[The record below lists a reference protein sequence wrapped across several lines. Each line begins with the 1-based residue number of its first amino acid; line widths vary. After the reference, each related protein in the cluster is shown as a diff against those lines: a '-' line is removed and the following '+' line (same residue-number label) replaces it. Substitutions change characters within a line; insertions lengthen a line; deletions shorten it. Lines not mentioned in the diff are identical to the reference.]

1 MRVSSSIRFTAGY
14 RSPVRMCGW
23 VLAMGLMIGSPAAA
37 WERPDLDAGWEALVE
52 TPFRVGG
59 DLAGATGLL
68 VAPAIALVGDALSL
82 LDATWVPEGPLH
94 GWVSS
99 PLYRLALAVSWTG
112 TGVLEGLRGENIERF
127 PEDPATY
134 RTAAAG
140 AGRLDTCIAGVGAVR
155 LAIRDVLSGPTRV
168 LLSLAGLRARAGRVE
183 LAAEEA
189 RTRLL
194 GPLPVAERSLDSR
207 GKAPSEGE

>member
-1 MRVSSSIRFTAGY
+1 MSSSICFMAGY
-14 RSPVRMCGW
+14 RSPVRMSGW
-23 VLAMGLMIGSPAAA
+23 VLAIGLMIGSQAAA

-68 VAPAIALVGDALSL
+68 AAPAIALVGDALAL

-99 PLYRLALAVSWTG
+99 PVYRLALAISWTG
-112 TGVLEGLRGENIERF
+112 TGVLEGLRGEDIERF

-134 RTAAAG
+134 WTASAG
-140 AGRLDTCIAGVGAVR
+140 VGRLGTCLAGVGAVR
-155 LAIRDVLSGPTRV
+155 LAVRDALSGPTRV
-168 LLSLAGLRARAGRVE
+168 LLSLTGFRARAGRVKR
-183 LAAEEA
+183 AAEEA

-194 GPLPVAERSLDSR
+194 GPLPVAQERSLDSL
-207 GKAPSEGE
+207 GESPSERE